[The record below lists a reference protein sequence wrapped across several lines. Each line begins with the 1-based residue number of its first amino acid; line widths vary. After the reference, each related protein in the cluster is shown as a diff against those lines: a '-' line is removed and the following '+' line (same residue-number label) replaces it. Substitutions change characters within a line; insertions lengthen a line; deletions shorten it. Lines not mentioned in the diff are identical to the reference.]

1 MKYFLSSIHPLIL
14 ACRPFFSARYFLSP
28 APPGRSCPGKP
39 AAKSIK
45 RALRA
50 FIRLGNRFP
59 SIRPHFGTSFLSVLI
74 HPVRFSGDIL
84 FIHFHSFS
92 RIFREYSRRGLLLCF
107 FARPIESSLPKA
119 SLPIES
125 SLPKAS
131 LVLFRPGLRWACP
144 GTPAR
149 RSRGWG
155 EMLEG
160 GLQPD

>member
-1 MKYFLSSIHPLIL
+1 VDKVWMKYFLSSIHPLIL
-14 ACRPFFSARYFLSP
+14 ACRPFFSARYFLSL

-74 HPVRFSGDIL
+74 HPVGFSENIL

-119 SLPIES
+119 SL
-125 SLPKAS
+125 
-131 LVLFRPGLRWACP
+131 VLFRLGLRWACP